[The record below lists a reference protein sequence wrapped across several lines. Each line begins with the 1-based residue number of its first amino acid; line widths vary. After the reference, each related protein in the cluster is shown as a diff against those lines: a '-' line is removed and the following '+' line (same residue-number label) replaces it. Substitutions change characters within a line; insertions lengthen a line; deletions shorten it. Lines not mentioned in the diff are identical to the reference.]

1 MSDPQS
7 NMQGA
12 GEENVLGGGGVLGIN
27 VRAQSNSKCA
37 SF

>member
-12 GEENVLGGGGVLGIN
+12 EGENELGGGGVLGI
-27 VRAQSNSKCA
+27 RGASK
-37 SF
+37 